1 VIACEPGEVEEMG
14 IGLTGPITA
23 AVDDAVELVVT
34 TIAGLRGDAPL
45 EVG

>member
-14 IGLTGPITA
+14 IGLTDAITA

-45 EVG
+45 EVR

>member
-1 VIACEPGEVEEMG
+1 
-14 IGLTGPITA
+14 
-23 AVDDAVELVVT
+23 VDDAVALVMT